1 MKLYIKPGACSLA
14 SHIVLH
20 ELGAPHKTVRVD
32 LATKQMD
39 GGGDFFGVNPKGYV
53 PALEMADGGVL
64 TENVAVLQYLGDRK
78 PEAKLA
84 PRAGTMERYR
94 LDEWLGFVSSELHKS
109 FTPFFAGW
117 PKDVLAASTQKIE
130 KRLDHVEK
138 SLQGR
143 DYLTGGDFTVADAY
157 LYTILTWAPVAG
169 VDVARWPN
177 VKAYFDRVAA
187 RPAVKA
193 AHAAEA

>member
-1 MKLYIKPGACSLA
+1 MKLYLKPGACSLA
-14 SHIVLH
+14 SHIVL
-20 ELGAPHKTVRVD
+20 EEIGAPYDTMRVD
-32 LATKQMD
+32 LKTKKMD
-39 GGGDFFGVNPKGYV
+39 DGGDFFSVNPKGYV
-53 PALEMADGGVL
+53 PALELPEGGVL

-84 PRAGTMERYR
+84 PRPGTMERYR

-109 FTPFFAGW
+109 FSPFFAGW
-117 PKDVLAASTQKIE
+117 PDEVKKASAEKIG

-138 SLQGR
+138 SLTGR
-143 DYLTGGDFTVADAY
+143 DYLTGNDFTVADAY

-169 VDVARWPN
+169 LDLARWPA